1 MIIGNGGPAPE
12 GRNDFYANWC
22 SNQNYT
28 ITTMI
33 MGKHQTFIQ
42 PTLQFKISQEGK
54 KSHIPKK
61 SVNFQCCLALPH

>member
-54 KSHIPKK
+54 K
-61 SVNFQCCLALPH
+61 